1 MWNFHYSHRSI
12 FVLCISCDDRKALKI
27 HHYLFS
33 YVFMCEELIISE
45 RRVHPQQSYE
55 PPASCPRYTVSS
67 AGDITKLRKLLYRTS
82 RVKATDT
89 YLWISPFVR

>member
-1 MWNFHYSHRSI
+1 MRIEFRPYQQPFLFYR
-12 FVLCISCDDRKALKI
+12 
-27 HHYLFS
+27 FS
-33 YVFMCEELIISE
+33 YVFMCGDLLISE
-45 RRVHPQQSYE
+45 RRVHPQQSYV